1 MTALVT
7 RAQRSGTRP
16 RPHRGA
22 RVVGY
27 LVAVA
32 INAGLIWVVNAVP
45 GWRSL
50 PLLSGEFSRVLGIV
64 TISFMVGLAINL
76 LFVVY
81 DPPWVKRLGD
91 ALTTGV
97 TVVVMLQLVTVFPF
111 DFGSRWG
118 AWEAPFRV
126 FLVLGC
132 VGAVIGVISN
142 LFLLVRDRPVGSSP

>member
-1 MTALVT
+1 MTALET
-7 RAQRSGTRP
+7 RAQRPGTRP

-32 INAGLIWVVNAVP
+32 INAGLIWVITAVP

-50 PLLSGEFSRVLGIV
+50 PLLSEEFSRVLGIV
-64 TISFMVGLAINL
+64 TLSLMIAVAINL
-76 LFVVY
+76 LFVAY

-91 ALTTGV
+91 AVTTGV
-97 TVVVMLQLVTVFPF
+97 TVVVLLQLVTVFPF

-126 FLVLGC
+126 FLLVGC
-132 VGAVIGVISN
+132 VGALIGVISN
-142 LFLLVRDRPVGSSP
+142 LVLLARDRSAGSSP